1 MLLLDIAISGKAL
14 GLAVL
19 GVMIGILV
27 LIYLVRMRLHQQ
39 SEKDLAS
46 TFASHQHRSPLEGR
60 NKYPE
65 VDAFKY
71 SSTFFN
77 LGLAISLGVIV
88 LAFGWTQYEKQI
100 DVSDLLGDM
109 EVDLSQEIVR
119 TAEPPPPPPP
129 PPAKKEP

>member
-19 GVMIGILV
+19 GIMVGILA
-27 LIYLVRMRLHQQ
+27 LIYLVRMRLRQQ

-46 TFASHQHRSPLEGR
+46 TFDQHKYSSPLEGR

-71 SSTFFN
+71 SNTFFN

-88 LAFGWTQYEKQI
+88 LAFGWTQYESRLMFLTSLQTWRSTWNKRSF
-100 DVSDLLGDM
+100 VLLNH
-109 EVDLSQEIVR
+109 R
-119 TAEPPPPPPP
+119 HRHHHHHHR
-129 PPAKKEP
+129 